1 MIKNKNKNLI
11 KTFKRIGLVKI
22 EKLLTKKN
30 AINLKKK
37 LVEIYFDNKKK
48 NMLDKNAI
56 KQVDINNE
64 AQAVHNLHN
73 KKIEFVK
80 LMSNYKVLRIVE
92 NLLKESTYK
101 KLEEII
107 CQKSFARNPSFNKK
121 KQPLHTDSRFIA
133 SNNPLTINVFW
144 LLDDFTK
151 LNGALRIVPGS
162 HKFLKFPKNNK
173 KYVSEKI
180 VEGKRGDVLIFDG
193 NVWHGNSAKIKNEDR
208 WVIAFRFTPWF
219 YRPSFQN
226 EFNTPIKLFNKMND
240 KEKTLLGFR
249 HIPPKN
255 EFIRV
260 GSRSK
265 VIERPKNFKNK

>member
-1 MIKNKNKNLI
+1 MKNNKNLI
-11 KTFKRIGLVKI
+11 RKFKQIGLLKLEKI
-22 EKLLTKKN
+22 LTENN
-30 AINLKKK
+30 AINLKEK
-37 LVEIYFDNKKK
+37 LIKIYFKNMKK
-48 NMLDKNAI
+48 NISDKNAI

-73 KKIEFVK
+73 KNIEFVK
-80 LMSNYKVLRIVE
+80 LMSNYNVVKIVE

-101 KLEEII
+101 KSEDII

-121 KQPLHTDSRFIA
+121 KQPLHTDSRFIS
-133 SNNPLTINVFW
+133 SNKPLTINVFW

-151 LNGALRIVPGS
+151 YNGALRFVPGS
-162 HKFLKFPKNNK
+162 HKYCKFPKNNK
-173 KYVSEKI
+173 KYADEKI
-180 VEGKRGDVLIFDG
+180 VEGKRGDVVIFDG
-193 NVWHGNSAKIKNEDR
+193 NVWHGNAAKTKNQDR
-208 WVIAFRFTPWF
+208 WVIVFRFAPWF

-226 EFNTPIKLFNKMND
+226 EFNTPIKLFNKMNN

-255 EFIRV
+255 EFIRI

-265 VIERPKNFKNK
+265 IMEKPKKS